1 MISIQ
6 ARNANVKLFI
16 SVSKFILTH
25 LYIIHGRQRN
35 FQNSFLDWLG
45 IFHSKTNSSTDYIKN
60 TSLI

>member
-25 LYIIHGRQRN
+25 LYIAEFSEQFPRLVRY
-35 FQNSFLDWLG
+35 FSF
-45 IFHSKTNSSTDYIKN
+45 KTNSSTDYIKN

>member
-16 SVSKFILTH
+16 SVSKIYF
-25 LYIIHGRQRN
+25 
-35 FQNSFLDWLG
+35 NSFVHYTWALAEFSEQFPRLVRY
-45 IFHSKTNSSTDYIKN
+45 FSFKTNSSTDYIKN